1 MILNCPRILVASLT
15 IENGCLIVKGV
26 CVRSGLVDNVGE
38 LEYGATKNVVSK
50 LMIKNPKLV

>member
-1 MILNCPRILVASLT
+1 MFLNGRRILVTSLT
-15 IENGCLIVKGV
+15 IESASLILKGV